1 MGRPG
6 GSTLT
11 GHTESPET
19 PSILAARGLSC
30 RFGDLTVLRDL
41 DFDLGSGEL
50 VALVGENGAGKSTLI
65 RCLVGALVPQAG
77 EVSFEGQP
85 LEDVADGGQV
95 PGMAVVWQNLA
106 LCDNLD
112 AVANLF
118 LGQEWGT
125 PLLSD
130 AGMYAE
136 ARRLLSD
143 LAIDVPHLSRRVGL
157 LSGGQR
163 QMIAI
168 ARAFV
173 TRPRVLL
180 LDEPTAALGVTETRH
195 VNDLLR
201 RLRRSGIAI
210 LLVSHRMDQVFELAD
225 RIVVM
230 RRGRLVADVSP
241 LEVHPDD
248 VVDLMAGIETDSTA
262 RKQLHRLH
270 SLVDQLSEVEPSASL
285 PLIVSA
291 IANALGQPQVC
302 VHLLEPVDE
311 QGSIGLV
318 RRAAVSLPAPIMA
331 VTEQLPLGPAGGPVG
346 EAAALG
352 RYVIVDDLRVQPATP
367 GLADAAVEAGVVSAW
382 AVPVLGAEGVLGVVS
397 GWSPAQGRLQSE
409 QLELV
414 SLYAGHAAAA
424 IERERLLAE
433 VRRRNHILE
442 TLRGVLE
449 TLAGPEQLRGGLQ
462 IALLA
467 LGRGLG
473 AHAVALFVHLDGAIE
488 CRAEVGLGASRD
500 GAELA
505 AVTLSAAA
513 QAVLSGPARLD
524 RARPVGADVVAAP
537 FAVPEGRA
545 VLAAWW
551 SDATAISGDSLDLL
565 DDAARSVRLAIER
578 EALELVNQEAQAL
591 RRSQAHQRAFLSRI
605 SHELRTPLTAIRG
618 YASSLNQPDVTWDEP
633 AQHRFLDL
641 IATESARMGRLVGD
655 LLDSS
660 ALDGGVL
667 RLHGDWCDL
676 ALVIEAAAACVPG
689 GGENVVIAVDPAVG
703 PIWGDHD
710 RLEQVFVN
718 LLENAARHGEGRT
731 GTRVEAQLSTSTAMV
746 EVRVSDNGPGIPAEL
761 AEAVFQAQVRGT
773 TTASGDGLGLA
784 ISRGIVH
791 AHCGTLALEPSATGT
806 TMLISLPIEPDET
819 LESRVDG
826 G

>member
-1 MGRPG
+1 MGPLGGAALSEEAVPFDRPVA
-6 GSTLT
+6 
-11 GHTESPET
+11 
-19 PSILAARGLSC
+19 LAASGLSC
-30 RFGDLTVLRDL
+30 RFGDLTVLSDV
-41 DFDLGSGEL
+41 DFHLGPGEL

-65 RCLVGALVPQAG
+65 RCLVGALEADSG
-77 EVSFEGQP
+77 TVSFEGQP
-85 LEDVADGGQV
+85 LDEVTDGGQV
-95 PGMAVVWQNLA
+95 PGLAVVWQSLA

-118 LGQEWGT
+118 LGQEWGA

-130 AGMYAE
+130 ATMYAE

-143 LAIDVPHLSRRVGL
+143 LAIDVPDLSRPVGL

-173 TRPRVLL
+173 TQPRVLL

-311 QGSIGLV
+311 QGTMGLV
-318 RRAAVSLPAPIMA
+318 RRAAVGLPAPIMA
-331 VTEQLPLGPAGGPVG
+331 VTERLPLGPDGGLVG
-346 EAAALG
+346 DAAALA
-352 RYVIVDDLRVQPATP
+352 RPVVVDDLRVRLTAPV
-367 GLADAAVEAGVVSAW
+367 LARAAREAGVVSAW

-397 GWSPAQGRLQSE
+397 GWSPAQGRMQSE

-449 TLAGPEQLRGGLQ
+449 TLAGPDHLRSGLQ

-467 LGRGLG
+467 LARGLG
-473 AHAVALFVHLDGAIE
+473 AHTVALFVQLDATME
-488 CRAEVGLGASRD
+488 CRAEIRLGGVPD
-500 GAELA
+500 GPEP
-505 AVTLSAAA
+505 LSAALA
-513 QAVLSGPARLD
+513 AAAVEVLAGPDRLD
-524 RARPVGADVVAAP
+524 RARPVGADVIAAP
-537 FAVPEGRA
+537 FAIPEGRA

-551 SDATAISGDSLDLL
+551 SDGSGISGDSLDLM

-578 EALELVNQEAQAL
+578 EALEVVNQEAQAL
-591 RRSQAHQRAFLSRI
+591 RRSQADQRAFLSRI

-618 YASSLNQPDVTWDEP
+618 YASSLNQTDVTWDEP

-667 RLHGDWCDL
+667 RLRSDWCDL

-689 GGENVVIAVDPAVG
+689 GTESVEVVVDPGLG

-710 RLEQVFVN
+710 RLEQV
-718 LLENAARHGEGRT
+718 
-731 GTRVEAQLSTSTAMV
+731 
-746 EVRVSDNGPGIPAEL
+746 
-761 AEAVFQAQVRGT
+761 
-773 TTASGDGLGLA
+773 
-784 ISRGIVH
+784 
-791 AHCGTLALEPSATGT
+791 
-806 TMLISLPIEPDET
+806 
-819 LESRVDG
+819 
-826 G
+826 